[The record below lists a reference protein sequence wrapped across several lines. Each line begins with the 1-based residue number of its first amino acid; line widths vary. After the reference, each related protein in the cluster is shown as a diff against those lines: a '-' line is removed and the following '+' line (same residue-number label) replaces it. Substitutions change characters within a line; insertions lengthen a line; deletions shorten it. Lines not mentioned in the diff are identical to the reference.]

1 MTSFLVA
8 SLVLGQLA
16 FPREDAARA
25 GTPQAEAWRT
35 VRHSVAVLPDGLG
48 RPGGV
53 AVLIDDQGV
62 FMAHLSSVVAEPV
75 TALLSNNVQVRL
87 SRLGFDRNTQMVLLK
102 AQTWTEDWRP
112 VVRLANPQGSTS
124 TDLSL
129 VTSNGVLRGT
139 LSSQSVPGLIAE
151 TQRFVPLAEVQMES
165 AGVPVGGALLFNRNG
180 ELTGVL
186 GATLRAESS
195 RSATPAGGASL
206 QSNAQTF
213 GPRGLTVGYALG
225 PKLLRRVVDGFRSPE
240 RRVAHPSIGV
250 FFRAADGDGA
260 LIDQVVPGAPADRAG
275 IVIGDRIIRIGDR
288 KIQNHIDLAVEL
300 FDHDPGEILEITL
313 LRSGREIQKRVTVG
327 TQPGQA

>member
-8 SLVLGQLA
+8 SLAIGQLA

-35 VRHSVAVLPDGLG
+35 VRHSVAVLPDGMG

-53 AVLIDDQGV
+53 AVLIDQHGV

-75 TALLSNNVQVRL
+75 TAMLSNNVQVRL

-102 AQTWTEDWRP
+102 AQTWTEEWRP
-112 VVRLANPQGSTS
+112 VARLANPAGTTS

-129 VTSNGVLRGT
+129 VTSTGVLRGT

-165 AGVPVGGALLFNRNG
+165 AGVPVGGALIFTRNG
-180 ELTGVL
+180 ELAGVL
-186 GATLRAESS
+186 GATLRAETA
-195 RSATPAGGASL
+195 RNTNSL
-206 QSNAQTF
+206 QARGNVADAQTF

-225 PKLLRRVVDGFRSPE
+225 PKLLRRVVDGFRSSE

-260 LIDQVVPGAPADRAG
+260 LIDQVVPGAPADQAG
-275 IVIGDRIIRIGDR
+275 IQVGDRIIRIGER

-313 LRSGREIQKRVTVG
+313 MRSGREIQKRVTVG
-327 TQPGQA
+327 AQPGQY